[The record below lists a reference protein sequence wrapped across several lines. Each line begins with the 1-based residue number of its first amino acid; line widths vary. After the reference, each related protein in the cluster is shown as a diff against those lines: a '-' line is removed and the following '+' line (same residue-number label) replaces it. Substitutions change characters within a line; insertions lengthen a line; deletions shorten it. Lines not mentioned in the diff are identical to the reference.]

1 MAAENEQ
8 NEGQGLGAPAALV
21 EGLRRLDRQVIFVTR
36 QMDET
41 ILSRPRVH
49 LARTRELR
57 KGHGRMVGVAE
68 EELALAARTAA
79 PQHAGRSEFGVA
91 ETEGR
96 PGGRWWRPLA
106 LIGAVVGGLL
116 AFILV
121 IMSHSSAA
129 RAIRA
134 MVTLGPIPA
143 PFVLMAISFVLVA
156 VWVGG
161 RFKHPNSKLQ
171 HPGKLQ
177 ASTSKR
183 KRKNE

>member
-1 MAAENEQ
+1 MSARENILGNELFGRSKRLIIGFVMAAENEQ

-91 ETEGR
+91 ET
-96 PGGRWWRPLA
+96 
-106 LIGAVVGGLL
+106 
-116 AFILV
+116 
-121 IMSHSSAA
+121 
-129 RAIRA
+129 
-134 MVTLGPIPA
+134 
-143 PFVLMAISFVLVA
+143 
-156 VWVGG
+156 
-161 RFKHPNSKLQ
+161 
-171 HPGKLQ
+171 
-177 ASTSKR
+177 
-183 KRKNE
+183 